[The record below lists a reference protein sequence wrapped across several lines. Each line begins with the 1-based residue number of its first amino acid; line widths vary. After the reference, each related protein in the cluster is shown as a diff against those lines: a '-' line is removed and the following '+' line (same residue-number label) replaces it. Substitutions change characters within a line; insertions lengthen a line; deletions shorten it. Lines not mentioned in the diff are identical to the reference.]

1 MAKHEQR
8 AVLTVLGRDRVG
20 IIANV
25 TKLLADYNVNI
36 EDISQTILKD
46 IFNMIMM
53 VDFSKINGTLED
65 LRADLERLGHDLG
78 VSIVL
83 QQTAIFDSMHRI

>member
-1 MAKHEQR
+1 MNKDEKR
-8 AVLTVLGRDRVG
+8 AVLTVIGRDRVG
-20 IIANV
+20 IIARV

-53 VDFSKINGTLED
+53 VDFSEIQGTLEELRGD
-65 LRADLERLGHDLG
+65 LDILGRDLG
-78 VSIVL
+78 VSIIL